1 MTREQWLER
10 AVEALR
16 PTLIFDGTPRVS
28 VGFPS
33 SGGLS
38 KKGSSKTIGQHW
50 SGECAVDGRAQVY
63 ISPLLAEPVE
73 VLAVLLHELIHFK
86 LPKAK
91 HGRAFK
97 REMEHV
103 NLEGKATATV
113 AGAQLA
119 AVLQRKAG
127 ELGPYPHAA
136 LNPAT
141 AAKKQGTRLLKACCP
156 GCEATV
162 RITRQWAGENGETLP
177 FCGYCA
183 VEGEDATF
191 TRMVLA

>member
-16 PTLIFDGTPRVS
+16 PTLLFDGAPRVS

-38 KKGSSKTIGQHW
+38 KKGGSKTIGQCW
-50 SGECAVDGRAQVY
+50 AGECAVDGKAQVY
-63 ISPLLAEPVE
+63 ISPLLAEPVD

-86 LPKAK
+86 VPKAK

-97 REMEHV
+97 WEMEHV
-103 NLEGKATATV
+103 GLEGKATATV
-113 AGAQLA
+113 PGAQLA
-119 AVLQRKAG
+119 AVLARKVE

-136 LNPAT
+136 LRPADKE
-141 AAKKQGTRLLKACCP
+141 KKQGTRLLKASCP
-156 GCEATV
+156 ACEATI

-183 VEGEDATF
+183 VEEEEGTF
-191 TRMVLA
+191 TRMVLT